1 MRALFSNS
9 WICYYYD
16 DLSRLN
22 KREVGG
28 ILEEHYTCLAGSET
42 GTTTT
47 LPETYDITL
56 KGSSTKLSGYRYA
69 YDERN
74 HTIEGESVSTFAL
87 NGFGVVTGAALFVK
101 EEYDLLAGGYNQY
114 QVTTGATY
122 LKSTEIS
129 GVYAKFT
136 VLIT

>member
-9 WICYYYD
+9 WIFYYYD

-22 KREVGG
+22 RREVGG
-28 ILEEHYTCLAGSET
+28 ILEEHYTYLAGSET

-47 LPETYDITL
+47 LPETYETTL
-56 KGSSTKLSGYRYA
+56 KGSSTKLLGYRYA

-87 NGFGVVTGAALFVK
+87 NGFGVVIGAALFVK
-101 EEYDLLAGGYNQY
+101 EEHDQLAGCYNQY

-122 LKSTEIS
+122 LKPTGIS

>member
-1 MRALFSNS
+1 MRSLFSNS

-16 DLSRLN
+16 DLSRLG

-28 ILEEHYTCLAGSET
+28 ILEEHYTYLAGSEA

-47 LPETYDITL
+47 LPEIYETTL

-74 HTIEGESVSTFAL
+74 HTIEGESASTFAL

-101 EEYDLLAGGYNQY
+101 EEYDLIRYSKLHK
-114 QVTTGATY
+114 
-122 LKSTEIS
+122 LKE
-129 GVYAKFT
+129 AKE
-136 VLIT
+136 